1 MAGPLARLQELQLL
15 TELSPQVSIF
25 PKQYHAFFFVGT
37 YSLSFCIAPFNL
49 AIGDLSCNKITAP
62 EAHWPRILTFYCIA
76 ACYNIF
82 GTACFLSVCWLTSE
96 GKRVFEA
103 KDRDLVRRRSA
114 ARPVTASHF
123 G

>member
-49 AIGDLSCNKITAP
+49 AVGDLSCSN
-62 EAHWPRILTFYCIA
+62 
-76 ACYNIF
+76 
-82 GTACFLSVCWLTSE
+82 
-96 GKRVFEA
+96 
-103 KDRDLVRRRSA
+103 
-114 ARPVTASHF
+114 VTALAV
-123 G
+123 GEPTIKC